1 MEFKMEEKI
10 FDVEMI
16 YIENTLEG
24 KYIVE
29 FVGRRHQNVKLSFSN
44 VEGIEIDAKKPL
56 EIKHSFI
63 QMNESQPKIWNLK
76 FAYPVNLII
85 KFVGKILIE
94 VF

>member
-1 MEFKMEEKI
+1 MEEKI
-10 FDVEMI
+10 FDIEMI
-16 YIENTLEG
+16 YIENTLED
-24 KYIVE
+24 KYTVE
-29 FVGRRHQNVKLSFSN
+29 CVGRYRKNVKFSFSS

-76 FAYPVNLII
+76 FTYPVNLII
-85 KFVGKILIE
+85 KFVGKIIIE

>member
-1 MEFKMEEKI
+1 MEEKI

-24 KYIVE
+24 KYTIE
-29 FVGRRHQNVKLSFSN
+29 CIGRRRQNVKLSFSN

-76 FAYPVNLII
+76 LTYPVNLII

>member
-1 MEFKMEEKI
+1 MEEKV

-16 YIENTLEG
+16 YIQNTLEG
-24 KYIVE
+24 KYTVE
-29 FVGRRHQNVKLSFSN
+29 CIGRRDKNVELNFSN

-76 FAYPVNLII
+76 FTYPVNLII
-85 KFVGKILIE
+85 KFMGKILIE

>member
-1 MEFKMEEKI
+1 MEEKV

-16 YIENTLEG
+16 YIQNTLED
-24 KYIVE
+24 KYTVE
-29 FVGRRHQNVKLSFSN
+29 CIGRRDKNVELNFSN

-56 EIKHSFI
+56 EIKHSFL

-76 FAYPVNLII
+76 FYYPVNLTI
-85 KFVGKILIE
+85 KYEGKIIIE